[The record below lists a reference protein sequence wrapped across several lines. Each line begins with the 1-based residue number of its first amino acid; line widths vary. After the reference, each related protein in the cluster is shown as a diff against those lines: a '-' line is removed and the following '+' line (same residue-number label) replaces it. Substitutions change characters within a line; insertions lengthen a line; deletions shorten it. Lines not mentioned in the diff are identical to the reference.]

1 MLTIAFFSP
10 LFEGLLA
17 LDILLL
23 AATLTFVL
31 RLLRR
36 ARVDRLDD
44 LDDEDE
50 YDRPDTR
57 LYPFND
63 RNARFDS
70 LANAGADEISLLP
83 EAQQII
89 APSPQPW
96 PDEVLAP
103 KTIPTPEA
111 TPPPQQQALY
121 FREEGALSD
130 LYADPIDGTPFTAGE
145 EIWVCRC
152 GIGYHRESWEWLRGN
167 LAGKCVHCGGA
178 GIAEP
183 RRIQPRTE
191 KPSEIFPT

>member
-10 LFEGLLA
+10 LLEGLLA

-23 AATLTFVL
+23 AATLTFAL

-36 ARVDRLDD
+36 ARVDRLDEP
-44 LDDEDE
+44 DDEFDL
-50 YDRPDTR
+50 PDSR

-63 RNARFDS
+63 RNDRVAP
-70 LANAGADEISLLP
+70 LGNNGADKNFFQP
-83 EAQQII
+83 EAPQVF

-96 PDEVLAP
+96 PGSVPQPEI
-103 KTIPTPEA
+103 IPPSEA

-152 GIGYHRESWEWLRGN
+152 GIGYHRESWEWLQGN

-178 GIAEP
+178 SIAEP
-183 RRIQPRTE
+183 RRILPRIE
-191 KPSEIFPT
+191 KQSEISPT

>member
-10 LFEGLLA
+10 LLEGLLA

-36 ARVDRLDD
+36 ARVDRLGEP
-44 LDDEDE
+44 DDEFDLPVS
-50 YDRPDTR
+50 RT
-57 LYPFND
+57 YPFND
-63 RNARFDS
+63 RNDRIAPLSND
-70 LANAGADEISLLP
+70 GADENFFLT
-83 EAQQII
+83 EAPQVF

-96 PDEVLAP
+96 PDEVLSP
-103 KTIPTPEA
+103 ETIPTPEA

-167 LAGKCVHCGGA
+167 LAGKCVHCGGT

-183 RRIQPRTE
+183 RRIQPRIE
-191 KPSEIFPT
+191 KQSEISPS